1 MRPLDYRARRADN
14 PRMGDEREESP
25 PTPQGPD
32 ARGGC
37 NVHVVEHPHFAQLDF
52 ELRALLERQVAAP
65 TIDTILTFFDRSNR
79 SFTQVV
85 VVYRPS
91 ERVLKRLVLAG
102 DGQDQQC
109 SRLEIWRDIG
119 IGEIG
124 GLIESAFLEKTR
136 PATLQPEVFLGRLET
151 LIERGGI

>member
-1 MRPLDYRARRADN
+1 MADEQEKSPSTGPRRVPL
-14 PRMGDEREESP
+14 
-25 PTPQGPD
+25 
-32 ARGGC
+32 GGC

-52 ELRALLERQVAAP
+52 ELRALLERQAAAP
-65 TIDTILTFFDRSNR
+65 MTDTILTFFDRSNR

-91 ERVLKRLVLAG
+91 ERLLKRLVLAG
-102 DGQDQQC
+102 DGQDQQS

-119 IGEIG
+119 LGEIG

-136 PATLQPEVFLGRLET
+136 PLTLQPEVFLGRLET